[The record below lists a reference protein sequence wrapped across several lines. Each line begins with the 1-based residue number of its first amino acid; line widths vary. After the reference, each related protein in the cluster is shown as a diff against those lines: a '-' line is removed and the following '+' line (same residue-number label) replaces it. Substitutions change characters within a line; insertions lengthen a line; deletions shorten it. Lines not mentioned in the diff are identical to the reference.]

1 LIKEF
6 LKFGILLLALIM
18 AYLTV
23 MRTLIAPKK
32 VKELEQEAQA
42 TEDVMEQARIRERSL
57 REQDEA
63 SAKVEKARANARA
76 AEEALRAEYDN
87 LVNYTE
93 DFVKANPQVLASL
106 LKNWQETKSKID
118 AARNNLSSDSKAA
131 GGNV

>member
-1 LIKEF
+1 
-6 LKFGILLLALIM
+6 
-18 AYLTV
+18 
-23 MRTLIAPKK
+23 
-32 VKELEQEAQA
+32 
-42 TEDVMEQARIRERSL
+42 MEQARIRERSL

-131 GGNV
+131 GGNVS